1 MARYFS
7 REGVEQAVPIINENS
22 EHLKLATNLSGVVML
37 RALDDPNGKDVLV
50 TYTFDKGR
58 IVDFVYEAEDAP
70 SGLRG
75 RPFRPMVDGLVRV
88 TANYDTFVKLDKGQ
102 ITVADTVDSP
112 DYNIEGNKLMVLPLM
127 QAFDSWN
134 RVVRTIEKEY

>member
-7 REGVEQAVPIINENS
+7 REGVEQSIPIVNGS
-22 EHLKLATNLSGVVML
+22 AQHLELAANLSGVVML
-37 RALDDPNGKDVLV
+37 RALDTPDNKDVLV

-58 IVDFVYEAEDAP
+58 IVDHRYEAEDAP
-70 SGLRG
+70 SRLRD

-88 TANYDTFVKLDKGQ
+88 TANYQTFVKLDRGEMN
-102 ITVADTVDSP
+102 TADTVDSP
-112 DYNIEGNKLMVLPLM
+112 DYNIEGNKLLILPLM
-127 QAFDSWN
+127 QSFDSWN